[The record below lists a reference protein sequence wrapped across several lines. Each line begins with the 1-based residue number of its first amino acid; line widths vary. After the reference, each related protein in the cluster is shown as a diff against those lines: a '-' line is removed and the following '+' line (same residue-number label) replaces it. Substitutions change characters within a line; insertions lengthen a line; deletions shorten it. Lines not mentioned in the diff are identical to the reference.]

1 MATLGER
8 IKSLR
13 QENGLTQEEF
23 GKKFGVAKST
33 VSLYESGHS
42 TPDDALKLKIADHY
56 DVSLDY
62 LLGQTNDRRR
72 YYYELTAK
80 DHKEIDNYIANIETD
95 LSAGLLL
102 DGEPIDAD
110 ALATLRENIRF
121 AAEIAKREAK
131 RKHTPKKYRD

>member
-1 MATLGER
+1 MSIGRTIVRLREEVDMTQKELAKRLHINAAVMNRIELGSR
-8 IKSLR
+8 PLR
-13 QENGLTQEEF
+13 DEE
-23 GKKFGVAKST
+23 
-33 VSLYESGHS
+33 
-42 TPDDALKLKIADHY
+42 IARLAEIF
-56 DVSLDY
+56 DVSTDY
-62 LLGQTNDRRR
+62 LLGRTSDRHRP
-72 YYYELTAK
+72 YYELTAK

-131 RKHTPKKYRD
+131 RKHTPKKYRNE

>member
-1 MATLGER
+1 MSMQER
-8 IKSLR
+8 LKSLR
-13 QENGLTQEEF
+13 KEIGLTQAEMA
-23 GKKFGVAKST
+23 KKVGVTSSAYGFWERGRNEPDLKMIAK
-33 VSLYESGHS
+33 LAE
-42 TPDDALKLKIADHY
+42 IF
-56 DVSLDY
+56 DVSTDY
-62 LLGQTNDRRR
+62 LLGRTSDRHRP
-72 YYYELTAK
+72 YYELTAK
-80 DHKEIDNYIANIETD
+80 DHKEIDNYIDNIETD

>member
-1 MATLGER
+1 MSIGRTIVRLREEVDMTQKELAKRLRINAAVMNRIELGSR
-8 IKSLR
+8 PLR
-13 QENGLTQEEF
+13 DEEI
-23 GKKFGVAKST
+23 AK
-33 VSLYESGHS
+33 LAE
-42 TPDDALKLKIADHY
+42 IF
-56 DVSLDY
+56 DVSTDY
-62 LLGQTNDRRR
+62 LLGRTSDRHRP
-72 YYYELTAK
+72 YYELTAK

>member
-13 QENGLTQEEF
+13 QESGLTQEEF

-33 VSLYESGHS
+33 VSLYESGRS
-42 TPDDALKLKIADHY
+42 TPDDTMKLKIADHY
-56 DVSLDY
+56 DVSVDY
-62 LLGQTNDRRR
+62 LLGLTNDRKR
-72 YYYELTAK
+72 YYYQLTDK
-80 DHKEIDNYIANIETD
+80 DNKEIDNYIYNMEVG

-102 DGEPIDAD
+102 DGEPIDEE